1 MRSPRSFMARRWWVV
16 TDLVSSAIGSRAR
29 RGRGVELRQLPL
41 PEGPVR
47 KLGVRDDERGLAHH
61 PIPEADDIQVQ
72 RPRSPANARAPV
84 AAALRFDGVEVNEQL
99 GGLEGGFEQ
108 DHLVQ
113 VCPLWHRSEGGR
125 LLDAG
130 LPQQAGARQGREP
143 RARVREMRGA
153 ISDVRA
159 QRHVHAL
166 RLPLG
171 HAGMVSALRDAGKA
185 AGQLPQHRRDLLEL
199 CSASRRTSSATTA
212 NPLPC
217 LPARA
222 ASMAAFNASRLVM
235 SASSRIDAMNPVM
248 RRLTCPSP
256 WTLLEASPTNALR
269 ATSRPIASRIWWRFL
284 LATSLAVLD
293 ACAASVPSS
302 DTRRDTRARLSV
314 ASSPPETS
322 PSSASTPWR
331 IRPVDWATAAAAS
344 RIEAAA
350 RASVASCCV
359 SVSTVSTNG
368 RRSSVMWI
376 AVASWFAN
384 VLMVITSLP
393 RYTLRLWCSSSSVPI
408 T

>member
-1 MRSPRSFMARRWWVV
+1 MRSPRSFMASRSWVV

-29 RGRGVELRQLPL
+29 RGRGVELRQLAL

-130 LPQQAGARQGREP
+130 LPQQVGARQGREP

-185 AGQLPQHRRDLLEL
+185 AAAAATIASSASSAAAESSSTPPTLTCPRRICSTTSPTWRWMSCTSSPASRAALEL

-293 ACAASVPSS
+293 DCAASVPSS
-302 DTRRDTRARLSV
+302 DTRRDTRARLSA
-314 ASSPPETS
+314 ASSPTDTS
-322 PSSASTPWR
+322 PSSASTP
-331 IRPVDWATAAAAS
+331 
-344 RIEAAA
+344 
-350 RASVASCCV
+350 C
-359 SVSTVSTNG
+359 
-368 RRSSVMWI
+368 
-376 AVASWFAN
+376 
-384 VLMVITSLP
+384 
-393 RYTLRLWCSSSSVPI
+393 
-408 T
+408 